1 MGTCPALDRTRIPLD
16 TTVSS
21 TRYLPLDK
29 YLSTGRQEGE
39 TMLEIKPDEDQPNLV
54 IVELLGLID
63 KMANSNHRLE
73 AVIREYQAMVHALR
87 EQGGRLVD
95 QRDRAR
101 SVAAMLEAEC
111 AACWGPVHA
120 ETLHGI
126 RKGLDYGA

>member
-1 MGTCPALDRTRIPLD
+1 M
-16 TTVSS
+16 
-21 TRYLPLDK
+21 Y
-29 YLSTGRQEGE
+29 
-39 TMLEIKPDEDQPNLV
+39 EIKPNEDMPDLV
-54 IVELLGLID
+54 IAELLGVIN
-63 KMANSNHRLE
+63 KMANSNKRLE
-73 AVIREYQAMVHALR
+73 AVLKEYQAMVHALR

-101 SVAAMLEAEC
+101 SVAATLEAEC

>member
-1 MGTCPALDRTRIPLD
+1 MF
-16 TTVSS
+16 
-21 TRYLPLDK
+21 
-29 YLSTGRQEGE
+29 
-39 TMLEIKPDEDQPNLV
+39 EIKPDEDQPNLV

-101 SVAAMLEAEC
+101 SVAATLEAEC
-111 AACWGPVHA
+111 ANCWGPIHKDALEQVQA
-120 ETLHGI
+120 LHRI
-126 RKGLDYGA
+126 EEATDGA

>member
-1 MGTCPALDRTRIPLD
+1 MF
-16 TTVSS
+16 
-21 TRYLPLDK
+21 
-29 YLSTGRQEGE
+29 
-39 TMLEIKPDEDQPNLV
+39 EIKPDEDQPDLV

-87 EQGGRLVD
+87 EQGGRLVA

-101 SVAAMLEAEC
+101 SVAATLEAEC

>member
-1 MGTCPALDRTRIPLD
+1 MF
-16 TTVSS
+16 
-21 TRYLPLDK
+21 
-29 YLSTGRQEGE
+29 
-39 TMLEIKPDEDQPNLV
+39 EIKPDEDQPNLV

-101 SVAAMLEAEC
+101 NVAAMLENEC
-111 AACWGPVHA
+111 ANCWGPIHQFA
-120 ETLHGI
+120 IKEARLQANYPYPTGEAA
-126 RKGLDYGA
+126 DDGA

>member
-1 MGTCPALDRTRIPLD
+1 MF
-16 TTVSS
+16 
-21 TRYLPLDK
+21 
-29 YLSTGRQEGE
+29 
-39 TMLEIKPDEDQPNLV
+39 EIKPDEDQPDLV

-87 EQGGRLVD
+87 EQGGR
-95 QRDRAR
+95 
-101 SVAAMLEAEC
+101 VAATLEAEC